1 MSSRIRQKTLRRE
14 RGASWKARFLFV
26 FFFLFA
32 LYSFVLALKGC
43 GPRSMPMQAML
54 PAQPPALTEQD
65 VQRLMA
71 QAVDV
76 ARQMNE
82 KINVAVVD
90 REGNVLGVFHMNGAG
105 QAVPAAQAL
114 LGEIAKARTAAYLSS
129 NQHGFTTLT
138 ACFITRGHF
147 PPTASNTAAGPLFGV
162 PFSQLPTGDVQPNGG
177 PLPPLGPPQPN
188 PRNIPGLTSISGG
201 VPVYKNG
208 ALAGGLG
215 ISGGSDTFVAASVN
229 PAVASA
235 LLNSM
240 FNYCQGVSRDEI
252 IALAAVRGY
261 EVPRDRRGDTIMLDG
276 IQLLYANTEPPA
288 FNLRLTFDSLATLG
302 TVDPAFPI
310 RATPPPRLPMEGEV
324 RLDAT
329 RDFRIKAG
337 RVLSADEVRQ
347 IINQAVARANRTR
360 AAIRRPPGSAAR
372 VVIAVSDI
380 DGTLLG
386 IWRMADAPTFSLDVA
401 AQKARSAVAF
411 SDPNDALGQQMRT
424 LLGLSAGAPL
434 AVSTRAFGF
443 LSQRYYPPGID
454 LGAQPQT
461 TPVESGPFYQN
472 VDAQFDFTLQQTM
485 QNRPPFINGIQIFPG
500 GIPLYKNGQLAGGIG
515 VSGDGVEQDDYIAA
529 GGAQGFEPPPAIR
542 TDQYSY
548 RNVKLPYLKFPRQ
561 PELP

>member
-1 MSSRIRQKTLRRE
+1 MSSLIRQNKLRRE
-14 RGASWKARFLFV
+14 GGASWQARCLFV
-26 FFFLFA
+26 LFFFFA
-32 LYSFVLALKGC
+32 LYTFVLALNGC
-43 GPRSMPMQAML
+43 SPRSMPMQATL
-54 PAQPPALTEQD
+54 PAQPPALTETD

-71 QAVDV
+71 QAVAV
-76 ARQMNE
+76 AEQMNE

-105 QAVPAAQAL
+105 QAAPAAQAL

-147 PPTASNTAAGPLFGV
+147 PPAASNTAAGPLFGV
-162 PFSQLPTGDVQPNGG
+162 PFSQLATGDVQPNGA

-201 VPVYKNG
+201 VPIFKNG

-215 ISGGSDTFVAASVN
+215 ISGGSDTFVAANVN
-229 PAVASA
+229 PTVAGN
-235 LLNSM
+235 LLNTM

-261 EVPRDRRGDTIMLDG
+261 EVPGDKRGDTIMLDG
-276 IQLLYANTEPPA
+276 IQLLYANTQPPA
-288 FNLRLTFDSLATLG
+288 FNISLTFDSLAARG
-302 TVDPAFPI
+302 TVDPSFPI
-310 RATPPPRLPMEGEV
+310 RPTPPPRMPMEGEV
-324 RLDAT
+324 MLDAAH
-329 RDFRIKAG
+329 DYRIKG
-337 RVLSADEVRQ
+337 GSVLTADEVRQ

-360 AAIRRPPGSAAR
+360 AAIRRPLGSAAR
-372 VVIAVSDI
+372 VVIAVSDV

-386 IWRMADAPTFSLDVA
+386 IWRMADATMFSFDVA

-424 LLGLSAGAPL
+424 LLGLPAGAPL

-443 LSQRYYPPGID
+443 LSQRYFPPGID

-461 TPVESGPFYQN
+461 QPVESGPFYQN

-485 QNRPPFINGIQIFPG
+485 PIRPPFVNGIQIFPG

-515 VSGDGVEQDDYIAA
+515 VSGDGVDQDDYIAA
-529 GGAQGFEPPPAIR
+529 GGALGFEASPALR